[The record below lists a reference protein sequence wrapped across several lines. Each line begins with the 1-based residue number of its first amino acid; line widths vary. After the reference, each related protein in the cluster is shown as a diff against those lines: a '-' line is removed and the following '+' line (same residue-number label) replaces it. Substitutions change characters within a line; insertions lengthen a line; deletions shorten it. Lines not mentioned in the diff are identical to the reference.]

1 MKDTEILSSD
11 REAEMKMDIENG
23 VLCSFCSKSYK
34 EVRKVIAGPAVF
46 ICDECIGRCL
56 DILTEN
62 GIDIVAER
70 AGFWI
75 EK

>member
-1 MKDTEILSSD
+1 MKDVETLSSD
-11 REAEMKMDIENG
+11 GEAEMKMDIEND

-56 DILTEN
+56 DILTED
-62 GIDIVAER
+62 GIDIISER
-70 AGFWI
+70 AGSRI